1 MAAVYFSNP
10 LISDVEADWGPVH
23 DAAFHG
29 QMLTVKKLIE
39 KGACVNLVTM
49 NGVSPLHVACVG
61 GHATCAQLLL
71 QHGAHVDSRSLDGSP
86 IHVAAAKGYPKCI
99 ETLAQHCADVDLNL
113 GQSGTPLHVACANR
127 QVNAVKQ
134 LLDLGAC
141 VNISS
146 LGESPLHVSV
156 RLQHPEMVSLLLDY
170 GADTTLRNSD
180 GKRPPDL
187 APPGSDVEKLLTQN
201 RGIPTLMQLCR
212 LHIRMVLGQRM
223 LRLVPKLQ
231 LPSSLKNYL
240 LWRT

>member
-71 QHGAHVDSRSLDGSP
+71 QHGAHVSRICLFITCVMSEKNPNLFEFNCYHKVDSRSLDGSP

-201 RGIPTLMQLCR
+201 RGTRI
-212 LHIRMVLGQRM
+212 
-223 LRLVPKLQ
+223 
-231 LPSSLKNYL
+231 
-240 LWRT
+240 